1 MSLNIECEDRVMIS
15 EANYYDIL
23 TPLIRRSN
31 EHPFILQT
39 NIYIDTEDHY
49 IKNNIGVLRI
59 RIIQPLN
66 IELTLKIKNKD
77 GDREYNEPMLFQ
89 SYQLFKDKNI
99 LPEGEIKNLLINL
112 LKVSDLS
119 AVLSPIT
126 TLDTRRYEEKIDD
139 YLLVLDKNSY
149 NGIEDYNLE
158 VEAPSVERAKE
169 VMQKYCKEY
178 GIEYK
183 PCKSKSRRALESI
196 KK

>member
-15 EANYYDIL
+15 ESNYYDIL
-23 TPLIRRSN
+23 TPLLRRSN

-39 NIYIDTEDHY
+39 NIYIDTADHY
-49 IKNNIGVLRI
+49 IKNHIGVLRI
-59 RIIQPLN
+59 RVIQPLN
-66 IELTLKIKNKD
+66 IELTLKIKDKD
-77 GDREYNEPMLFQ
+77 GDKEYNEPILFQ
-89 SYQLFKDKNI
+89 NYQLFKEKNI
-99 LPEGEIKNLLINL
+99 LPEGEIKQLLTQI
-112 LKVSDLS
+112 LKTSDLTS
-119 AVLSPIT
+119 VLSPIT

-158 VEAPSVERAKE
+158 VEAISVERAKE

-183 PCKSKSRRALESI
+183 PCKSKSRRALDSI
-196 KK
+196 IK

>member
-1 MSLNIECEDRVMIS
+1 MSLNIECEDRVMIYES
-15 EANYYDIL
+15 NYYDIL
-23 TPLIRRSN
+23 TPLLRRSN

-39 NIYIDTEDHY
+39 NIYIDTADHY
-49 IKNNIGVLRI
+49 IKNHIGVLRI
-59 RIIQPLN
+59 RVIQPLN
-66 IELTLKIKNKD
+66 IELTLKIKDKD
-77 GDREYNEPMLFQ
+77 GDKEYNEPVLFQ
-89 SYQLFKDKNI
+89 NYQLFKEKNI
-99 LPEGEIKNLLINL
+99 LPEGEIKQLLTQI
-112 LKVSDLS
+112 LKTSDLTS
-119 AVLSPIT
+119 VLSPIT

-158 VEAPSVERAKE
+158 VEAISVERAKE

-183 PCKSKSRRALESI
+183 PCKSKSRRALDSI

>member
-15 EANYYDIL
+15 ESNYYDIL
-23 TPLIRRSN
+23 TPLLRRSN

-39 NIYIDTEDHY
+39 NIYIDTEDHF
-49 IKNNIGVLRI
+49 IKNNIGVLRF

-77 GDREYNEPMLFQ
+77 GDREYNEPVLFQ
-89 SYQLFKDKNI
+89 NYQVFKETNE
-99 LPEGEIKNLLINL
+99 LPEGEIKQLLIHL
-112 LKVSDLS
+112 LKVSDLKS
-119 AVLSPIT
+119 VLKPIT
-126 TLDTRRYEEKIDD
+126 SLGTRRYEEKIDD
-139 YLLVLDKNSY
+139 YLLVLDKNTY

-158 VEAPSVERAKE
+158 IEAPSVERAQE
-169 VMQKYCKEY
+169 VMQKYCKTY

-183 PCKSKSRRALESI
+183 KCKSKSRRALDSI

>member
-1 MSLNIECEDRVMIS
+1 MSLNIECEDRVMIYES
-15 EANYYDIL
+15 NYYDIL
-23 TPLIRRSN
+23 TPLLRRSN

-39 NIYIDTEDHY
+39 NIYIDTADHY
-49 IKNNIGVLRI
+49 IKNHIGVLRI
-59 RIIQPLN
+59 RVIQPLN
-66 IELTLKIKNKD
+66 IELTLKIKDKD
-77 GDREYNEPMLFQ
+77 GDKEYNEPVLFQ
-89 SYQLFKDKNI
+89 NYQLFKEKNI
-99 LPEGEIKNLLINL
+99 LPEGEIKQLLTQI
-112 LKVSDLS
+112 LKTSDLTS
-119 AVLSPIT
+119 VLSPIT

-183 PCKSKSRRALESI
+183 PCKSKSRRALDSI

>member
-39 NIYIDTEDHY
+39 NIYIDTEDHF
-49 IKNNIGVLRI
+49 IKNNYGVLRF
-59 RIIQPLN
+59 RVIQPLN
-66 IELTLKIKNKD
+66 IELTLKIKGKD
-77 GDREYNEPMLFQ
+77 GDKEYNEPVLMQNFL
-89 SYQLFKDKNI
+89 LFKEKNI
-99 LPEGEIKNLLINL
+99 LPEGEIKQLLIHI

-119 AVLSPIT
+119 TVLKTIT

-139 YLLVLDKNSY
+139 YLLVLDKNTY
-149 NGIEDYNLE
+149 NGVEDYNLE
-158 VEAPSVERAKE
+158 IEAPNMERARQ
-169 VMQKYCKEY
+169 VMQEYCKTY

-183 PCKSKSRRALESI
+183 PCKSKSRRAFDSI